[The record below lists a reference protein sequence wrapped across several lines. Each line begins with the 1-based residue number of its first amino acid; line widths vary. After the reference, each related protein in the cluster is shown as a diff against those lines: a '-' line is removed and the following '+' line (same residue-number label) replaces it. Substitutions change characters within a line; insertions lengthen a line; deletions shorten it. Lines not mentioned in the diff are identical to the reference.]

1 LELPLPHRRL
11 FWKLLPPI
19 ASAVAVVAASARFGG
34 VAVWLAAAVTSAAAA
49 AWLARTIARWFADV
63 RRAVDDLAE
72 GRHTAA
78 TSTDEPPEATELAD
92 SVARLAQRFAERL
105 DGVLRINN
113 EQEAVLAG
121 MAEGVLAVDS
131 DRRVISLNRAA
142 GRLLGVGPT
151 EIMGRVF
158 YEIVRNPDLTRFVE
172 QVLTTR
178 KSQEG
183 DLTMRQADERV
194 LQIRGTM
201 LNDSQGHAV
210 GAVFVLND
218 VTRLR
223 RLENMRRDF
232 AANVSHELKTPITS
246 IKGFI
251 ETVLDGA
258 TQEDS
263 ERFLRIVARQ
273 ADRLDAIIDD
283 LLSLSR
289 IEKEAE
295 ASDIVLSPVRL
306 KEIVVGAAVDGR
318 PKADERGV
326 TFDIDCPDDVQVR
339 ANALLLQQA
348 IRNLV
353 DNAVKYSEQGGQI
366 RLIGERV
373 GDEVRISVSDRG
385 CGIAPEHHARLFERF
400 YRVDKAR
407 SRKLGGTGLG
417 LAIVI
422 HIVLAHR
429 GKVTVE
435 SAPGQGSR
443 FTIHLPATAAAAGE
457 PALRRA

>member
-1 LELPLPHRRL
+1 L

-19 ASAVAVVAASARFGG
+19 ALAAAAVAGAAQLGGAPAWIAAVVA
-34 VAVWLAAAVTSAAAA
+34 SAASA
-49 AWLARTIARWFADV
+49 AWLSRCIGRWFADL
-63 RRAVDDLAE
+63 RRVVDDLAE
-72 GRHTAA
+72 GRPA
-78 TSTDEPPEATELAD
+78 STPVALDEPPEAADVVDAVSELG
-92 SVARLAQRFAERL
+92 RRFAERL

-131 DRRVISLNRAA
+131 DRRVISLNRSA
-142 GRLLGVGPT
+142 GRLLGVGPA
-151 EIMGRVF
+151 EIMGRIF
-158 YEIVRNPDLTRFVE
+158 YEIVRNPDLNRFVD
-172 QVLTTR
+172 QVLNTR
-178 KSQEG
+178 KPLEG
-183 DLTMRQADERV
+183 DLVLRQADERV

-201 LNDSQGHAV
+201 LNDSQGRAV

-258 TQEDS
+258 TPEDS

-289 IEKEAE
+289 IEKEAD

-306 KEIVVGAAVDGR
+306 KEIVMGAAVDGR

-326 TFDIDCPDDVQVR
+326 TFDIVCPDDLHVR
-339 ANALLLQQA
+339 ANPLLLQQA

-353 DNAVKYSEQGGQI
+353 DNAVKYSESGGQV
-366 RLIGERV
+366 RLVGERT
-373 GDEVRISVSDRG
+373 GDEVRISVVDKG

-417 LAIVI
+417 LAIVK
-422 HIVLAHR
+422 HIILAHR

-435 SAPGQGSR
+435 STPGRGST
-443 FTIHLPATAAAAGE
+443 FTIHLPPVAAAQATPPGE
-457 PALRRA
+457 PTLRRA

>member
-1 LELPLPHRRL
+1 L

-19 ASAVAVVAASARFGG
+19 ALAAVAPAAAGYFGG
-34 VAVWLAAAVTSAAAA
+34 LFAWLAAAVAAVGAA
-49 AWLARTIARWFADV
+49 LWLTRAVRLWLAGLQS
-63 RRAVDDLAE
+63 AVDDLAE
-72 GRHTAA
+72 GKPSAA
-78 TSTDEPPEATELAD
+78 STDSEPLEATEVAEA
-92 SVARLAQRFAERL
+92 VARLGKRFAERL
-105 DGVLRINN
+105 DSVLRINN

-121 MAEGVLAVDS
+121 MAEGVMAIDS
-131 DRRVISLNRAA
+131 ERRVISLNRAA

-158 YEIVRNPDLTRFVE
+158 YEIVRNPDLTRFVD
-172 QVLTTR
+172 QVLNTR
-178 KSQEG
+178 KPHEG
-183 DLTMRQADERV
+183 DLVLRQADERV
-194 LQIRGTM
+194 LQVRGTI
-201 LNDSQGHAV
+201 LHDSQGHAV
-210 GAVFVLND
+210 GAVLVMND

-251 ETVLDGA
+251 ETILDGA
-258 TQEDS
+258 TPEDT
-263 ERFLRIVARQ
+263 ERFLRIVSRQ

-283 LLSLSR
+283 LLCLSR

-295 ASDIVLSPVRL
+295 ASDIVLAVTRL
-306 KEIVVGAAVDGR
+306 KEFVVGAAVDCR

-326 TFDIDCPDDVQVR
+326 TFDIVCPDEVQVR
-339 ANALLLQQA
+339 ANGLLLQQA

-353 DNAVKYSEQGGQI
+353 DNGVKYSEPGGVV
-366 RLIGERV
+366 RLVGERV
-373 GDEVRISVSDRG
+373 GDEVRISVSDQG

-417 LAIVI
+417 LAIVK

-435 SAPGQGSR
+435 SAPGKGSR
-443 FTIHLPATAAAAGE
+443 FTLHLPAPAGAAALAAE
-457 PALRRA
+457 PTLRRA